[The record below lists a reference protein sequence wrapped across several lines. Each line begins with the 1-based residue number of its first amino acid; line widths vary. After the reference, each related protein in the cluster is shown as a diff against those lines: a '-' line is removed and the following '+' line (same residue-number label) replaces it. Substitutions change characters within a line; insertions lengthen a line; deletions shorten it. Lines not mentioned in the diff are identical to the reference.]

1 MLSFIRAVISV
12 VLIGIGSICF
22 AQTAKVVSATVCDT
36 IPTNYLLLRLN
47 NDSISNNDLLNEKI
61 VDLVEV
67 TERDPKVPTWYTTHQ
82 GGGFGW
88 FIRMIGFW
96 WQAVDR
102 HRYKFVGTTQHGVSL
117 PGRDELTEHDI
128 NWNITPHQQKY
139 LDLIYKGRTAQT
151 KRKHNFKRARHADVT
166 KAPYIEP
173 TEETAGEYDLHCE
186 LTPPKRL
193 RDSLSFLFY
202 PCLPGPNLKDHPNFC
217 DAHPTVGMY
226 GVFVLDCNHSCH
238 PEIHPY
244 EWLWWLD
251 TKTSGGPV
259 NPKTWNFGFM
269 KESSDRF
276 VLWSR
281 PPRVGSISIPFIFK
295 TTEVNSSLN
304 ITHLVKGKFMPAG
317 IHRLKSVPDTAA
329 NFAFTDSVLQ
339 LQLPEG
345 KVFPLRL
352 TTNQALKTQALR
364 WWVSNVHT
372 DSKGEWVWGTFTI
385 AVSVRNA
392 YAARVEAITR

>member
-1 MLSFIRAVISV
+1 MLTTTRII
-12 VLIGIGSICF
+12 ICF
-22 AQTAKVVSATVCDT
+22 VLLGSASLCVAQKASAVNAAVCDT

-102 HRYKFVGTTQHGVSL
+102 NRYKFVGTTKHGVSL

-139 LDLIYKGRTAQT
+139 LDLVYRGRTAQT
-151 KRKHNFKRARHADVT
+151 KRKRNFKRARHADVT
-166 KAPYIEP
+166 KPPYIEP
-173 TEETAGEYDLHCE
+173 SEETAGEYDLHCE

-193 RDSLSFLFY
+193 RDSLNFLFY
-202 PCLPGPNLKDHPNFC
+202 PCLPGPNLDQHPNFC
-217 DAHPTVGMY
+217 DAHPSVGLY

-251 TKTSGGPV
+251 TKTTGGPV

-281 PPRVGSISIPFIFK
+281 PPRVGSISIPFLFK
-295 TTEVNSSLN
+295 TSEVNSSLN
-304 ITHLVKGKFMPAG
+304 IYHLVKGKFRPNG
-317 IHRLKSVPDTAA
+317 IKRLKSVPEHSNTF
-329 NFAFTDSVLQ
+329 NFTDSVVQ
-339 LQLPEG
+339 FQLPDG
-345 KVFPLRL
+345 KQFPIRL
-352 TTNQALKTQALR
+352 TSDVKMHTRALR
-364 WWVSNVHT
+364 WWFSNVQT
-372 DSKGEWVWGTFTI
+372 DSKQEWIWGTINI
-385 AVSVRNA
+385 AVSIRNG
-392 YAARVEAITR
+392 YAARLETITR

>member
-1 MLSFIRAVISV
+1 MRNKAALFFAF
-12 VLIGIGSICF
+12 LLYTGSIT
-22 AQTAKVVSATVCDT
+22 AQTPYSAVVADSVPST
-36 IPTNYLLLRLN
+36 YLKLRLS
-47 NDSISNNDLLNEKI
+47 NDSIQNNDLLNEQL

-67 TERDPKVPTWYTTHQ
+67 DERDPKVPTWYTTHQ

-102 HRYKFVGTTQHGVSL
+102 HRYKFVGTTKHGVSL
-117 PGRDELTEHDI
+117 PDRDELTEHDI

-139 LDLIYKGRTAQT
+139 LDLIYKGRAAQVKH
-151 KRKHNFKRARHADVT
+151 KRNFKRARYADVT

-173 TEETAGEYDLHCE
+173 TIESADEYDLHCE

-202 PCLPGPNLKDHPNFC
+202 PCKPGPNLDQHPNFC
-217 DAHPTVGMY
+217 DAHPSVGMY

-251 TKTSGGPV
+251 LNSTGGTIP
-259 NPKTWNFGFM
+259 PRTWNFGFM

-295 TTEVNSSLN
+295 TCERNSSIN
-304 ITHLVKGKFMPAG
+304 VTHLVKGKFKPLG
-317 IHRLKSVPDTAA
+317 LKKLKSLPKQTGTF
-329 NFAFTDSVLQ
+329 NFTDSLVQ
-339 LQLPEG
+339 VQMPDG
-345 KVFPLRL
+345 KEFPLRL
-352 TTNQALKTQALR
+352 TSNQSLHTPALR
-364 WWVSNVHT
+364 WWFGSLNT
-372 DSKGEWVWGTFTI
+372 DKSGEWIWGTINI
-385 AVSVRNA
+385 AVSIRNA
-392 YAARVEAITR
+392 YAAKVETITR